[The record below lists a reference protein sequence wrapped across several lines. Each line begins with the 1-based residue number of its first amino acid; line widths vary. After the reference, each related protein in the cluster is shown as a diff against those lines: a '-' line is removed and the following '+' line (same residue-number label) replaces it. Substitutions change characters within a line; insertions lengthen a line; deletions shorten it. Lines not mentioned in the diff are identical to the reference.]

1 MWDEIRKMK
10 PIERRPDGSLFRLT
24 PAQRKCVRKLTRKC
38 CNNDIGNCLLL
49 DDGETHLCPQAVAD
63 ILLCRYF
70 RRAILVEDPL
80 LEKSILN
87 PKGIK
92 HCAICDSAFIGR
104 SNHAKYCPDCAAT
117 VHRKQKARSARKS
130 RARRGQIDA

>member
-1 MWDEIRKMK
+1 MWDEIKKMK

-24 PAQRKCVRKLTRKC
+24 PAQRKFVRKLTRKC
-38 CNNDIGNCLLL
+38 CNNYIGNCLLL
-49 DDGETHLCPQAVAD
+49 DDGELHVCPQAVSD

-70 RRAILVEDPL
+70 RRVILVEEPL
-80 LEKSILN
+80 LEKAILN

-92 HCAICDSAFIGR
+92 QCAICSSAFIAK

-117 VHRKQKARSARKS
+117 VHRKQKADYARKKRS
-130 RARRGQIDA
+130 SVDN